1 MNRFVLPGVLAL
13 AVVSGCSDD
22 TPENATENTAAQT
35 AKAQQSTLVDYVPA
49 DTSYVVANLE
59 PLPEDL
65 RETMWRAI
73 EPMGD
78 WLDGEIEAALNK
90 YENAEEGA
98 DPGDPVTKAVFRE
111 LKGKLNREGLAEL
124 GLNGDFYA
132 FYGDH
137 SLPVLRMQL
146 GDGSKLEAAI
156 DRIEADAGKQI
167 PTTAFGDRTAYH
179 YADDEGQVV
188 FFHDANEAV
197 FSLAPAG
204 EAGNAAIARVVAGN
218 KPASSARGLLEG
230 VNNEHGLTPHG
241 TAVVDFVRLLSD
253 LLVSPEPESQGLY
266 ADLREELSEVCRIE
280 ISELASA
287 APRMVS
293 GYTSVSSEEMT
304 QFGLIEL
311 RDDIAAGMS
320 TLTVPMKGMTL
331 NDAGIM
337 NGGMSFSV
345 SAAKTF
351 AQQRLTAM
359 KEDPFECEKFADF
372 NAEIDTMLTQLNQ
385 PLPPFVGN
393 FQGIRFQLDSLQMPG
408 DGGGEPVAKA
418 LVALGVT
425 NPQALV
431 GMGQMM
437 VPQLAELRL
446 TADGEPVAVP
456 EGLLPP
462 TVTEPFVS
470 MMNHGIAMS
479 IGEGQKDQLKSFLD
493 ASAPEGEAPF
503 MVMSYDMK
511 AYADLSRQFMEM
523 GQAMSAMEGDQSD
536 QARSMMEMQKAMQ
549 AYYET
554 FSRVDLEILFTQRGI
569 EMFSSTEI
577 APDA

>member
-1 MNRFVLPGVLAL
+1 MNRFILPGVLAL

-22 TPENATENTAAQT
+22 APENAAEESM
-35 AKAQQSTLVDYVPA
+35 AKAPAAEQSPLIDYIPA
-49 DTSYVVANLE
+49 ETSYVVANLE

-65 RETMWRAI
+65 REAMWRAI

-78 WLDGEIEAALNK
+78 WLDGEIETALNK
-90 YENAEEGA
+90 YENADEGE

-111 LKGKLNREGLAEL
+111 LKGKLNRDGLAEL

-132 FYGDH
+132 FYGEH

-156 DRIEADAGKQI
+156 DRVEADAGKQM
-167 PTTAFGDRTAYH
+167 PTTVFGDKTAYH
-179 YADDEGQVV
+179 YADEEGQVV

-197 FSLAPAG
+197 FSIAPAG
-204 EAGNAAIARVVAGN
+204 EAGDAAIARIVAGE
-218 KPASSARGLLEG
+218 KPAASARGLLQE
-230 VNNEHGLTPHG
+230 VNTTYGLTPHG
-241 TAVVDFVRLLSD
+241 TGVIDFVRLLSD
-253 LLVSPEPESQGLY
+253 LLVSPEPETQGLY
-266 ADLREELSEVCRIE
+266 ADLRDELSEVCRIE
-280 ISELASA
+280 ISEMANA
-287 APRMVS
+287 APRLVS
-293 GYTSVSSEEMT
+293 GYTSVSSDKMT
-304 QFGLIEL
+304 QYGVIEL

-331 NDAGIM
+331 NNAGIM
-337 NGGMSFSV
+337 NGGMSFSI

-351 AQQRLTAM
+351 ATQRLTAM
-359 KEDPFECEKFADF
+359 KEDPFECEEFAEF
-372 NAEIDTMLTQLNQ
+372 NSEIDTMLTQLNQ

-393 FQGIRFQLDSLQMPG
+393 FQGIRFQLDSLNMPM
-408 DGGGEPVAKA
+408 DGSSEPDAKA

-425 NPQALV
+425 NPQALI

-437 VPQLAELRL
+437 VPQLADLRL

-456 EGLLPP
+456 EGLLPE
-462 TVTEPFVS
+462 TVKAPFVA
-470 MMNHGIAMS
+470 MMNHGVAMS
-479 IGEGQKDQLKSFLD
+479 IGEGEQNQLKAFLD
-493 ASAPEGEAPF
+493 APQADGPAPF

-511 AYADLSRQFMEM
+511 AYSDLSRQFMEM
-523 GQAMSAMEGDQSD
+523 GQAMAALEGEQSD
-536 QARSMMEMQKAMQ
+536 EAQSMMEMQEALQ

-554 FSRVDLEILFTQRGI
+554 FSRVDMEILFTEKGV
-569 EMFSSTEI
+569 EMRSTTEM